1 MQILFIFIG
10 IIGLLFI
17 VFAIRIFIKIKSK
30 KEIAI
35 FELNNN
41 PKVIEFNTKGLH
53 SICFIGVGFISDKGF
68 FNVELKN
75 KKQIQLIKTFPRY
88 SFWHSGKI
96 GIEIW
101 KFKID
106 ETGLY
111 ELVFK
116 NVSDLVAKKPML
128 MSKRFF
134 QSKIKPESIRVL
146 IKETIPVKYRIL
158 SIVFLVIGI
167 NAFAWGIIIG
177 INPNVFQ

>member
-10 IIGLLFI
+10 IIGLLLI
-17 VFAIRIFIKIKSK
+17 VLAIRIFVKLKSK

-35 FELNNN
+35 LELNNES
-41 PKVIEFNTKGLH
+41 KVIEFNKKGLH
-53 SICFIGVGFISDKGF
+53 SISFIGVRFISDKGF
-68 FNVELKN
+68 FNVELKNEN

-88 SFWHSGKI
+88 SFWHRGKI

-101 KFKID
+101 KFKIE

-116 NVSDLVAKKPML
+116 NVSDLVAKKSML

-134 QSKIKPESIRVL
+134 QSKIKTESIRVL
-146 IKETIPVKYRIL
+146 IKETIPVRYRIL
-158 SIVFLVIGI
+158 
-167 NAFAWGIIIG
+167 
-177 INPNVFQ
+177 